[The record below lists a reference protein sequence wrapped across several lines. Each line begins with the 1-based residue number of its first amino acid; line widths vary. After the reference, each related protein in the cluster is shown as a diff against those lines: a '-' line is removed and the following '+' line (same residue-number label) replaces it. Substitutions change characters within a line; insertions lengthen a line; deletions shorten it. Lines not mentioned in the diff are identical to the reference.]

1 MTLATGIVLT
11 SCSFLLGAQFIHWSV
26 DHRTLWTN
34 PISPIPITNSL
45 IYYTNLSNLI
55 LQSSSSTTSSNQ
67 NYILMVFKFITLIG
81 LISLLS
87 KLKNSSISVVFDLAS
102 LVLLITSI
110 IVEIAHVIPLL
121 KTLPK
126 SPISFNPSDPLT
138 ITQTPTSLRPTSSII
153 MTIQS
158 IASLNTI
165 ISVTLTGLIVL
176 QIAQMCIE
184 KSLDKTL
191 GVGIQE
197 EKKLVKVVKVK
208 GLDKQKV
215 LRIKEQLNGNLLDR
229 QNPLEIQSQP

>member
-34 PISPIPITNSL
+34 PISQITITNSL

-55 LQSSSSTTSSNQ
+55 FQTTTDTNSHHHQTS
-67 NYILMVFKFITLIG
+67 YVFMVFKLISLIG

-87 KLKNSSISVVFDLAS
+87 KLKNSSISVVFDVAS

-110 IVEIAHVIPLL
+110 IVEIAHVMPLL

-126 SPISFNPSDPLT
+126 TPISFNPSDPLT
-138 ITQTPTSLRPTSSII
+138 ITQSPTTFRSTSSII
-153 MTIQS
+153 LTIQS

-165 ISVTLTGLIVL
+165 ISVTLTGLIAL

-184 KSLDKTL
+184 KSLYKSSMGSLD
-191 GVGIQE
+191 VQ
-197 EKKLVKVVKVK
+197 KKLVKVK
-208 GLDKQKV
+208 GLDREKV
-215 LRIKEQLNGNLLDR
+215 LRINQRNGNGCN
-229 QNPLEIQSQP
+229 QNPLQIQSNRK